1 MARYINGYGPRP
13 STERSIGARPVRQA
27 KDNVNWDL
35 RSEQAKML
43 DCGGFTANSAT
54 MASATVK
61 ARRVETINGKRFLV
75 IS

>member
-1 MARYINGYGPRP
+1 MARFINGYGSRP
-13 STERSIGARPVRQA
+13 GAHSISARPVRKG
-27 KDNVNWDL
+27 KDTHNWDV

-61 ARRVETINGKRFLV
+61 ARRVETINGKQFLV